1 MIKILK
7 YSFFD
12 LTRSRWSYIYFLFY
26 LVITFTLLF
35 LSADVSKSIIS
46 LLNVILFLSP
56 LIGIL
61 FGSMY
66 YYNSREFA
74 ELLLSQPIKRSS
86 VFLGQYLGLSI
97 AQSTSFVLGVGIPFL
112 IFGIFRSTEIWN
124 FGILIVSGVML
135 TFIFGGF
142 SFWLALANENK
153 IKGFG
158 LAILLWL
165 FLAVIY
171 DGIFLLL
178 LLIFESYPI
187 EKLALTLTVFNPID
201 LSRILVMLKLD
212 ISALMGYTGAVYNKF
227 FGTGLGMTISL
238 SSLLIW
244 CFIPVLGI
252 IYKVRKKDF

>member
-12 LTRSRWSYIYFLFY
+12 LIRSRWSYIYFLFY
-26 LVITFTLLF
+26 LTITFTLLF

-46 LLNVILFLSP
+46 LLNIILFLSP

-66 YYNSREFA
+66 YYNSRDFA

-97 AQSTSFVLGVGIPFL
+97 SQSASFLLGVGIPFL
-112 IFGIFRSTEIWN
+112 IFGLFRTSEIWN
-124 FGILIVSGVML
+124 FGILIIAGVLL
-135 TFIFGGF
+135 TFIFSGF
-142 SFWLALANENK
+142 AFWIALANENK

-165 FLAVIY
+165 FLAIIY

-178 LLIFESYPI
+178 LIIFESYPI
-187 EKLALTLTVFNPID
+187 EKMALGLTVFNPID

-238 SSLLIW
+238 GSLLLW
-244 CFIPVLGI
+244 CFVPVLGI
-252 IYKVRKKDF
+252 INMVKKKDF